1 MEKIFMKS
9 IYLRFV
15 ALIAAL
21 MLSACAAPVLKKEQA
36 DSLKA
41 IGVVSLLPDQ
51 MAYQKIGITVFNNE
65 FVNKPIGDLL
75 NLSAQTSAS
84 AEITKFSGKTAKV
97 LSVDTKALA
106 RRYRSGS
113 IVMSYDVERIKG
125 DLVDLA
131 KQNNLDAIVVIAE
144 RFDSENGVGGVRAF
158 FLAGLGDIRS
168 ASIQTGMTISVV
180 DAKGVIVGL
189 TNSGGRYAASRS
201 ITRTGGAWAYKLEDN
216 LDQATQ
222 DYVLKNMQSAIA
234 AEVASGL
241 LRVGF

>member
-1 MEKIFMKS
+1 MRS
-9 IYLRFV
+9 ICLRFV

-36 DSLKA
+36 DGLKA
-41 IGVVSLLPDQ
+41 IGVISLLPDQ
-51 MAYQKIGITVFNNE
+51 MAHQKIGITVFNNE

-84 AEITKFSGKTAKV
+84 AEITKFSGKTARV

-106 RRYRSGS
+106 RRYRSGGF
-113 IVMSYDVERIKG
+113 VMSYDVERIKG

-158 FLAGLGDIRS
+158 FLAGFSDIRA

-180 DAKGVIVGL
+180 DAKGAIVGL

-201 ITRTGGAWAYKLEDN
+201 ITRPGGAWAYRLEDN

-222 DYVLKNMQSAIA
+222 DYVVRSMQSAIA
-234 AEVASGL
+234 AEVASGM